1 MITNFN
7 MKKLKESMK
16 FIMERSTEPFKF
28 KEGSDYEVLYDDKL
42 DKYGL
47 LVDGYLFCFLTKD
60 QAKTL
65 SENIKNKEIFEKFF
79 NSVGIGDEWLNLQP
93 KAACDPNYER
103 PTGNLEE
110 RFNEIERELNEALNL
125 DEEKLEEG
133 QKLKAAILTA
143 ILAIGAISPSFAKS
157 AKSIKR
163 ENLPPE
169 QKIEK
174 ACDSLK
180 TKYGSKICIED
191 DDFGE
196 LKNALEEAGIVNEFG
211 RAGLRELCETLRD
224 NGITLVNEDGTN
236 ILTPSGSLFRSL

>member
-1 MITNFN
+1 
-7 MKKLKESMK
+7 MK

-28 KEGSDYEVLYDDKL
+28 KEGSDYEILYDDKL

-47 LVDGYLFCFLTKD
+47 LVDGYLFCFLTRD

-65 SENIKNKEIFEKFF
+65 SENIKNKEVFEKFF

-110 RFNEIERELNEALNL
+110 KFNEIEKELNEALNL

-143 ILAIGAISPSFAKS
+143 LFAIGSISPSFAKN
-157 AKSIKR
+157 AKVIKTK
-163 ENLPPE
+163 NISPE
-169 QKIEK
+169 QKIEM
-174 ACDSLK
+174 ACDALRD
-180 TKYGSKICIED
+180 KYGSKICIED
-191 DDFGE
+191 ADLGE
-196 LKNALEEAGIVNEFG
+196 LKDALEEAGIVGIFG
-211 RAGLRELCETLRD
+211 EAGLREFCETLRD
-224 NGITLVNEDGTN
+224 NGITLVNEDGSN
-236 ILTPSGSLFRSL
+236 ILSPSGSLYRSL

>member
-1 MITNFN
+1 

-28 KEGSDYEVLYDDKL
+28 KEGSDYEILYDDKL

-65 SENIKNKEIFEKFF
+65 SENIKNKEVFEKFF

-103 PTGNLEE
+103 PTGNIEE
-110 RFNEIERELNEALNL
+110 RFNEIEKKLNEALNL

-133 QKLKAAILTA
+133 KKLKAAILTA
-143 ILAIGAISPSFAKS
+143 ILAIGAISPSFAKN
-157 AKSIKR
+157 AKIEKR
-163 ENLPPE
+163 NLSPE
-169 QKIEK
+169 QKIEN
-174 ACDSLK
+174 ACNSLK
-180 TKYGSKICIED
+180 ELYGSKICIED
-191 DDFGE
+191 ADLDE
-196 LKNALEEAGIVNEFG
+196 LRNALEEADIVNEFG
-211 RAGLRELCETLRD
+211 KAGLRELCETLRD
-224 NGITLVNEDGTN
+224 NGITLVNEDGSN
-236 ILTPSGSLFRSL
+236 ILTQSGSLFRSL

>member
-1 MITNFN
+1 

-28 KEGSDYEVLYDDKL
+28 KEGSDYEILYDDKL

-65 SENIKNKEIFEKFF
+65 SENIKNKEVFEKFF

-103 PTGNLEE
+103 PTGNIEE
-110 RFNEIERELNEALNL
+110 RFNEIEKKLNEALNL

-133 QKLKAAILTA
+133 KKLNAAILTA
-143 ILAIGAISPSFAKS
+143 ILAIGAISPSFAKN
-157 AKSIKR
+157 AKIEKR
-163 ENLPPE
+163 NLSPE
-169 QKIEK
+169 QKIEN
-174 ACDSLK
+174 ACNSLK
-180 TKYGSKICIED
+180 ELYGSKICIED
-191 DDFGE
+191 ADLDE
-196 LKNALEEAGIVNEFG
+196 LRNALEEADIVNEFG
-211 RAGLRELCETLRD
+211 KAGLRELCETLRD
-224 NGITLVNEDGTN
+224 NGITLVNEDGSN
-236 ILTPSGSLFRSL
+236 ILTQSGSLFRSL

>member
-7 MKKLKESMK
+7 MK
-16 FIMERSTEPFKF
+16 RSTEPFKF

-79 NSVGIGDEWLNLQP
+79 NSVGIGDKWLNLQP
-93 KAACDPNYER
+93 KAACDPDYER
-103 PTGNLEE
+103 PTGNIEE
-110 RFNEIERELNEALNL
+110 KFTEIEKELNEALNL
-125 DEEKLEEG
+125 NEEKLEEG

-143 ILAIGAISPSFAKS
+143 ILAIGAISPSFAKNV
-157 AKSIKR
+157 KNMEKR
-163 ENLPPE
+163 NLSPE
-169 QKIEK
+169 QKIEN
-174 ACDSLK
+174 ACNSLK
-180 TKYGSKICIED
+180 GLYGSKICIED
-191 DDFGE
+191 ADLDE

-211 RAGLRELCETLRD
+211 SAGLRELCETLRD
-224 NGITLVNEDGTN
+224 NGITLVNEDGSN
-236 ILTPSGSLFRSL
+236 ILTPSGSSLRSL

>member
-1 MITNFN
+1 
-7 MKKLKESMK
+7 MK

-65 SENIKNKEIFEKFF
+65 SENIKNKEVFEKFF

-103 PTGNLEE
+103 PTGNIEE
-110 RFNEIERELNEALNL
+110 RFNEIEKKLNEALNL

-133 QKLKAAILTA
+133 KKLKAAILTA
-143 ILAIGAISPSFAKS
+143 ILAIGAISPSFAKNT
-157 AKSIKR
+157 KNIKR
-163 ENLPPE
+163 NLSPD
-169 QKIEK
+169 QKIEN
-174 ACDSLK
+174 ACNSLK
-180 TKYGSKICIED
+180 GLYGSKICIENAD
-191 DDFGE
+191 LDE

-211 RAGLRELCETLRD
+211 SAGLRELCETLRD
-224 NGITLVNEDGTN
+224 NGITLVNEDGSN
-236 ILTPSGSLFRSL
+236 ILTQSGSLFRSL